1 MPQATEGHPAMLVYL
16 NNVLSI
22 GPTSVAGINR
32 DRGLN
37 ENLAREILELHTLGV
52 RTGYSQADVTNFA
65 KVLTGWTI
73 RETVSDPDH
82 GGEFVFLRR
91 AHEPEPESVIGHD
104 YPDTGVGQGQAVLA
118 DLARHPATAR
128 HVATKLAR
136 LSLSKTLYAWR
147 AGANRVMLNVPASML
162 GIPAVSL
169 PLLSADGM
177 PLGLQVAGFAGEDAR
192 VFAIAAA
199 IRDLL
204 AAAL

>member
-1 MPQATEGHPAMLVYL
+1 MLQATEGHPAMLVYL

-136 LSLSKTLYAWR
+136 R